1 MNLEDISEMVSAL
14 PGVVEEQP
22 FGPTVDVFK
31 VGGKMFALLAPDSS
45 PEALSLKCDPEWAIH
60 LREQYEAI
68 TPGYH
73 LSKRH
78 WNTVA
83 LDGTVDDNLVAELVM
98 HSYEQVVAGLTKAAR
113 AQLGIE
119 PHS

>member
-1 MNLEDISEMVSAL
+1 MNLETISEMVSAL
-14 PGVVEEQP
+14 PGVVEVQP

-31 VGGKMFALLAPDSS
+31 VGGKMFALLAPESS
-45 PEALSLKCDPEWAIH
+45 PEEVSLKCEPEWAID
-60 LREQYEAI
+60 LREKYGAI

-83 LDGTVDDNLVAELVM
+83 LDGTVDDELVSEMVM
-98 HSYEQVVAGLTKAAR
+98 HSYELVVAGLTKAAQAR
-113 AQLGIE
+113 LDPE
-119 PHS
+119 LYS

>member
-1 MNLEDISEMVSAL
+1 MNLEEISEMVSAL
-14 PGVVEEQP
+14 LGVIEEQP

-45 PEALSLKCDPEWAIH
+45 PEALSLKCDPDWASE

-73 LSKRH
+73 LRKRH

-83 LDGTVDDNLVAELVM
+83 LDGTVDDELVSAM
-98 HSYEQVVAGLTKAAR
+98 VIHSYEQVVAGLTKAAR
-113 AQLGIE
+113 AQIALE

>member
-1 MNLEDISEMVSAL
+1 MNLEDVSEMVSAL

-45 PEALSLKCDPEWAIH
+45 PEALSLKCDPEWAIE
-60 LREQYEAI
+60 LRAQYEAI

-83 LDGTVDDNLVAELVM
+83 LDGTADDHLASAMVP
-98 HSYEQVVAGLTKAAR
+98 HPYEQVVAGLTKAAR
-113 AQLGIE
+113 AQIA
-119 PHS
+119 

>member
-1 MNLEDISEMVSAL
+1 MVSTL

-45 PEALSLKCDPEWAIH
+45 PEALSLKCDPDWASE

-83 LDGTVDDNLVAELVM
+83 LDGTVDDDLVAKMVM
-98 HSYEQVVAGLTKAAR
+98 HSYERVIAGLTKSAR
-113 AQLGIE
+113 VRLGL
-119 PHS
+119 